1 MSYAGKNAH
10 SAGKTI
16 GVLRGTASRAN
27 RCYVVA
33 HCGGYPFAENSTKII
48 NLIFETFPKAFLF
61 LIPALVR
68 FLDMPKAKSIIHQI
82 WLREAMGAILK
93 KKVPKRGKSKK
104 GWGISAKISQQ
115 FKMCNLLR

>member
-1 MSYAGKNAH
+1 MSLLYYM
-10 SAGKTI
+10 SQSILITF
-16 GVLRGTASRAN
+16 ASGYFFGAKESIIFTD
-27 RCYVVA
+27 
-33 HCGGYPFAENSTKII
+33 GGYPLPTPFAENSTKII

-93 KKVPKRGKSKK
+93 KKSQKEEKVKRGGGSARKSANNSKCV
-104 GWGISAKISQQ
+104 I
-115 FKMCNLLR
+115 C